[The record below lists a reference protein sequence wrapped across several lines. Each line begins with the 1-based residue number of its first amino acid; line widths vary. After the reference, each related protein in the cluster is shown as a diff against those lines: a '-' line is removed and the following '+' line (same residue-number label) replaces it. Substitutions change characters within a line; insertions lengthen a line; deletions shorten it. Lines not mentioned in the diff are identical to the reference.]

1 MKIATAIFVPVISA
15 LIIARVTVP
24 VNEPEE
30 ALDPTGFSYTM
41 PWSYASLEEAVWLA
55 VDDIAT
61 IKKYMPSEVDH
72 FSVVI
77 PPYGNNTTTIHLA
90 FARADLEL
98 LAAGELTTEIF
109 IRDYVEFE

>member
-15 LIIARVTVP
+15 LIIARMTIP
-24 VNEPEE
+24 VEEPEE
-30 ALDPTGFSYTM
+30 AIDPTEFSYTM
-41 PWSYASLEEAVWLA
+41 PWSYGSLDEAVWLA
-55 VDDIAT
+55 VDDLAT
-61 IKKYMPSEVDH
+61 IKKYMPSKVDH

-77 PPYGNNTTTIHLA
+77 PPYGSNTNTFHLS

-109 IRDYVEFE
+109 IREYVQFE